1 MALRKGEKRMTYEEA
16 KQKLMPVGQEHL
28 LQYFEEL
35 GEEEKKSLLKQI
47 EDLDLSLLNLI
58 EGGVKEIPKGK
69 LEPLGAVTLEEIAAK
84 REHYEEIGLQAIYDC
99 KVGAVL
105 LAGGQGTR
113 LGLDKPKGMLNVGVT
128 KELYLFEQLIHNLMQ
143 VKEKANAWI
152 PLFIMTSEKNNDDT
166 TQFFKEHDYFGY
178 NKDYVFFFVQEMA
191 PSVSYDGKIYMEG
204 KAKLSTSPNGN
215 GGWFS
220 SLAKAGLLDKIDE
233 LGVEWL
239 NVFSVDNV
247 LQKMADPVFVGATI
261 EAGCVCGSKVVAK
274 ADPNEKVGVL
284 CLEDGK
290 PSIVEY
296 YEMTD
301 EMIHSKDEN
310 GRLLYN
316 YGVILNYLFHEPER
330 FDLIAFKQ
338 REGDNSY
345 YNVKRVIGLPG
356 ETVTIKDGHVFIDGA
371 ALSDLPFDEN
381 ILTEGLALEGVTLEK
396 GEYFVLGD
404 NVNNSE
410 DSRFANM
417 GNILKNEIL
426 GKVTYRWLPK
436 QNRGRL

>member
-1 MALRKGEKRMTYEEA
+1 MDYNKAKELLEKY
-16 KQKLMPVGQEHL
+16 GQEQL
-28 LQYFEEL
+28 LRYYDEL
-35 GEEEKKSLLKQI
+35 NDDRKASLLKQI
-47 EDLDLSLLNLI
+47 EGIDFSLLDLIKDNS
-58 EGGVKEIPKGK
+58 EAKKGVIT
-69 LEPLGAVTLEEIAAK
+69 PLDSAVTIEDIEK
-84 REHYEEIGLQAIYDC
+84 NKEKYTNIGISAIKEG
-99 KVGAVL
+99 KVGALL
-105 LAGGQGTR
+105 LAGGMGTR
-113 LGLDKPKGMLNVGVT
+113 LGSDKPKGMYNIGLT
-128 KELYLFEQLIHNLMQ
+128 KDVYIFEMLINNLMDVVNQ
-143 VKEKANAWI
+143 SGAWV
-152 PLFIMTSEKNNDDT
+152 PLYIMTSEKNNDDT
-166 TQFFKEHDYFGY
+166 IKFFEEKNYFGY
-178 NKDYVFFFVQEMA
+178 NKNYVDFFVQEMA

-220 SLAKAGLLDKIDE
+220 SLSKAGLLDKIDE

-316 YGVILNYLFHEPER
+316 YGVILNYLF
-330 FDLIAFKQ
+330 
-338 REGDNSY
+338 
-345 YNVKRVIGLPG
+345 NVKTLTKIMNEYMPTHVVEKKIPYMAEDGQMMKPEEPNGYKFELLVLDMIRMMDNCLSFEVEREREFAP
-356 ETVTIKDGHVFIDGA
+356 IKNRTGVDSLDTA
-371 ALSDLPFDEN
+371 RDLM
-381 ILTEGLALEGVTLEK
+381 K
-396 GEYFVLGD
+396 
-404 NVNNSE
+404 
-410 DSRFANM
+410 
-417 GNILKNEIL
+417 KNKIEF
-426 GKVTYRWLPK
+426 
-436 QNRGRL
+436 

>member
-1 MALRKGEKRMTYEEA
+1 MK
-16 KQKLMPVGQEHL
+16 
-28 LQYFEEL
+28 
-35 GEEEKKSLLKQI
+35 
-47 EDLDLSLLNLI
+47 
-58 EGGVKEIPKGK
+58 
-69 LEPLGAVTLEEIAAK
+69 EEIAKKIQETNQKYLGKLVNQEIPQKLEKQLKDMDWSYLDLIHRKKHERGTFEPLKATEISEIK
-84 REHYEEIGLQAIYDC
+84 QRETEFRKAGLDAIRAG
-99 KVGAVL
+99 KVGAIL

-113 LGLDKPKGMLNVGVT
+113 LGFDKAKGMFNIGVNRT
-128 KELYLFEQLIHNLMQ
+128 LYIFEQLIANLMD
-143 VKEKANAWI
+143 VTNEAGTWI
-152 PLFIMTSEKNNDDT
+152 PLYIMTSDKNDEQT
-166 TQFFKEHDYFGY
+166 RAFFEEHNYFGY

-316 YGVILNYLFHEPER
+316 YGVILNYLF
-330 FDLIAFKQ
+330 
-338 REGDNSY
+338 
-345 YNVKRVIGLPG
+345 NVKTLTKIMNEYMPTHVVEKKIPYMAEDGQMMKPEEPNGYKFELLVLDMIRMMDNCLSFEVEREREFAP
-356 ETVTIKDGHVFIDGA
+356 IKNRTGVDSLDTA
-371 ALSDLPFDEN
+371 RDLM
-381 ILTEGLALEGVTLEK
+381 K
-396 GEYFVLGD
+396 
-404 NVNNSE
+404 
-410 DSRFANM
+410 
-417 GNILKNEIL
+417 KNKIEF
-426 GKVTYRWLPK
+426 
-436 QNRGRL
+436 

>member
-1 MALRKGEKRMTYEEA
+1 MTA
-16 KQKLMPVGQEHL
+16 KWVR
-28 LQYFEEL
+28 FFW
-35 GEEEKKSLLKQI
+35 
-47 EDLDLSLLNLI
+47 
-58 EGGVKEIPKGK
+58 
-69 LEPLGAVTLEEIAAK
+69 
-84 REHYEEIGLQAIYDC
+84 
-99 KVGAVL
+99 
-105 LAGGQGTR
+105 QGTR

-316 YGVILNYLFHEPER
+316 YGVILNYLF
-330 FDLIAFKQ
+330 
-338 REGDNSY
+338 
-345 YNVKRVIGLPG
+345 NVKTLTKIMNEYMPTHVVEKKIPYMAEDGQMMKPEEPNGYKFELLVLDMIRMMDNCLSFEVEREREFAP
-356 ETVTIKDGHVFIDGA
+356 IKNRTGVDSLDTA
-371 ALSDLPFDEN
+371 RDLM
-381 ILTEGLALEGVTLEK
+381 K
-396 GEYFVLGD
+396 
-404 NVNNSE
+404 
-410 DSRFANM
+410 
-417 GNILKNEIL
+417 KNKIEF
-426 GKVTYRWLPK
+426 
-436 QNRGRL
+436 